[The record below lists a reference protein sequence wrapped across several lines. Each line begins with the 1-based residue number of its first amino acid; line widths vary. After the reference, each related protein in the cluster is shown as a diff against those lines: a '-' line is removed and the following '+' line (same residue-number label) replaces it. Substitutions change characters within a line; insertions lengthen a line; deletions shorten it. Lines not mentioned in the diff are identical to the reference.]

1 VNASRESYHASFR
14 RLSVEGRTVL
24 HLQMVADEVVGGEL
38 FSSENNS
45 ATLRV
50 KSLPHTLD
58 TGYEIVYFIKP
69 HASQESFF

>member
-1 VNASRESYHASFR
+1 
-14 RLSVEGRTVL
+14 
-24 HLQMVADEVVGGEL
+24 MVADEVVGGEL